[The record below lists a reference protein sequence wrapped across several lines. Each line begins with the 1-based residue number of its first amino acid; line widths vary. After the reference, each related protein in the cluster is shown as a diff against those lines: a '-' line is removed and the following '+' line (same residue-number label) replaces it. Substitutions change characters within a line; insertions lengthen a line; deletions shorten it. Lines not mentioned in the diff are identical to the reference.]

1 MSTQPR
7 YLKINGTWY
16 VSKQHM
22 AEQMERVIVDA
33 VSLRF
38 SWPEVEKPVEI
49 IITERAEEIV
59 TQ

>member
-1 MSTQPR
+1 MTAPR

-22 AEQMERVIVDA
+22 AEQIERVIVA
-33 VSLRF
+33 VQVGLVLDLAQHDQLR
-38 SWPEVEKPVEI
+38 PIEQR
-49 IITERAEEIV
+49 TQEIV

>member
-1 MSTQPR
+1 MTAPR

-22 AEQMERVIVDA
+22 AEQMERAIADA
-33 VSLRF
+33 ISLRF
-38 SWPEVEKPVEI
+38 TWPEVDVPVEI
-49 IITERAEEIV
+49 TVRDLTTEEIV